1 MSLFSYF
8 TGGASIYGRSR
19 IKNTE
24 KEETIKAIKNSF
36 KKSIEITTKKILN
49 EYKENN
55 TNYDLIEGN
64 ELITL
69 INEITEKI
77 IQPEE
82 ETFSIIDLFEN
93 FIYGLTPL
101 YKSCKKALEIFIS
114 QNGKKIL
121 FIISDGL
128 LNDVDIKFAQDDIM
142 SKTNE
147 LGVTTIYI
155 YFNSSNKMN
164 EKKFYNKIQSNFD
177 EGVKFLFNISSELNY
192 HNGIIQFFIKKN
204 WNIPLNGV
212 CKLFVE
218 INNSEDLNQ
227 FINLVNETLN
237 YNEPIEHINNWK
249 YSFR

>member
-1 MSLFSYF
+1 MYGKYSCYIISCFNYF
-8 TGGASIYGRSR
+8 VNCYSNYCCVTFFYHRW
-19 IKNTE
+19 IKYIWNKKIDNTE
-24 KEETIKAIKNSF
+24 KEETIKTVKNSF

-55 TNYDLIEGN
+55 RNCDLIEGN

-69 INEITEKI
+69 IKEITEKI

-101 YKSCKKALEIFIS
+101 YKGCKKALEIFNN

-147 LGVTTIYI
+147 LELQLYVFILILQIKRMRKNFIIKYNQTLMKEQ
-155 YFNSSNKMN
+155 N
-164 EKKFYNKIQSNFD
+164 FYLIFQ
-177 EGVKFLFNISSELNY
+177 
-192 HNGIIQFFIKKN
+192 
-204 WNIPLNGV
+204 
-212 CKLFVE
+212 
-218 INNSEDLNQ
+218 
-227 FINLVNETLN
+227 VN
-237 YNEPIEHINNWK
+237 
-249 YSFR
+249 

>member
-1 MSLFSYF
+1 MAQFIPSFFPIAFLIAGGVSLFSYF

-93 FIYGLTPL
+93 FIYGLTQL
-101 YKSCKKALEIFIS
+101 YKGCKKALEIFNN
-114 QNGKKIL
+114 QKKIL

-128 LNDVDIKFAQDDIM
+128 LNDVDI
-142 SKTNE
+142 
-147 LGVTTIYI
+147 
-155 YFNSSNKMN
+155 
-164 EKKFYNKIQSNFD
+164 
-177 EGVKFLFNISSELNY
+177 
-192 HNGIIQFFIKKN
+192 
-204 WNIPLNGV
+204 
-212 CKLFVE
+212 
-218 INNSEDLNQ
+218 
-227 FINLVNETLN
+227 
-237 YNEPIEHINNWK
+237 
-249 YSFR
+249 